1 MKQMFINTTLV
12 CAVALHFNAHA
23 ETPMEMVIVTPAR
36 MSQALDQT
44 LADTTVLDEKDIR
57 ESGVA
62 DVTTLLHSLAGVEV
76 AQSGGLGKQSSIFM
90 RGTESDHV
98 LILLDGVRINS
109 ATAGTTALESIMLD
123 SIERIEVVRG
133 NVSSLY
139 GSEAIGGVI
148 QLFTKRGRGAPA
160 FNAST
165 GLGSHGTKRLA
176 AGFSGSVSRTS
187 FSVIIGR
194 VKTEGVSA
202 IDTQIEPAANPDND
216 GYDNTTFNAQVQHAF
231 NSDHQL
237 SASLF
242 SSRGDN
248 QYDNP
253 YGSATERNNA
263 LEYIGKLSLS
273 SDDQLNAVWH
283 SKMKWARGTDDER
296 DYKDSVQQSRLKTTN
311 NQVAWQNELSIAE
324 GQKLNLVAEHLIQ
337 SISVEDIATP
347 NPYTETQRSVNSL
360 LGGYIGEY
368 GMQQVQFNLRQDR
381 YSDFGTAN
389 TGLLGYGLSFAE
401 DWRATASVSNA
412 FKAPTFNDLYRP
424 GWGGN
429 PNLRPEQA
437 NNREIGLRYASGGQ
451 HVGMVYFDN
460 RIHDLIVYPAPL
472 YIAQNVDRARIN
484 GAELSYAGEFGDTRL
499 KFNATFQN
507 PRDTATGEALL
518 KRARK
523 FADVSASHEF
533 GMWNA
538 SAELRYSGARQDY
551 GAHTLPSYQLVNLNA
566 AYKIDPRLNLSAR
579 VDNLFNRDYS
589 EAYSYNTLGR
599 TLFIGLNYQP

>member
-381 YSDFGTAN
+381 
-389 TGLLGYGLSFAE
+389 
-401 DWRATASVSNA
+401 
-412 FKAPTFNDLYRP
+412 
-424 GWGGN
+424 
-429 PNLRPEQA
+429 
-437 NNREIGLRYASGGQ
+437 
-451 HVGMVYFDN
+451 
-460 RIHDLIVYPAPL
+460 
-472 YIAQNVDRARIN
+472 
-484 GAELSYAGEFGDTRL
+484 
-499 KFNATFQN
+499 
-507 PRDTATGEALL
+507 
-518 KRARK
+518 
-523 FADVSASHEF
+523 
-533 GMWNA
+533 
-538 SAELRYSGARQDY
+538 
-551 GAHTLPSYQLVNLNA
+551 
-566 AYKIDPRLNLSAR
+566 
-579 VDNLFNRDYS
+579 
-589 EAYSYNTLGR
+589 
-599 TLFIGLNYQP
+599 